1 MSLRKKEILDKN
13 LFIFD
18 IDGTIKNGDRLVEYF
33 LPFLET
39 IEAKGRPYCFL
50 SNNTSLSKTDH
61 LRNLS
66 NLLDRELTARHLFTP
81 LDQVK
86 NHLSRRALNRIYL
99 LGTGSVQALFKGHGF
114 ELTDEN
120 PEAVVVTFD
129 TSLDYQKLSTASR
142 LLMDPSVEFILANK
156 DLRCPTEFGFIPD
169 AGSIANMLKATT
181 GREID
186 YTGGKPST
194 EMMQAILDAWEV
206 HPGGCVFF
214 GDRLYTDIPL
224 GEAAGILT
232 VLVLTGETKLSDLGP
247 ENDIPVLRSYQ
258 ELLDG

>member
-1 MSLRKKEILDKN
+1 MSLCKKEIQEKK

-18 IDGTIKNGDRLVEYF
+18 IDGTVKNGDKLVDHF
-33 LPFLET
+33 LSFLET
-39 IEAKGRPYCFL
+39 IEEKGKPYCFL

-61 LRNLS
+61 LKTLS
-66 NLLDRELTARHLFTP
+66 KLLNRELTTRHLFTP
-81 LDQVK
+81 LDQIK
-86 NHLSRRALNRIYL
+86 NHLSKKSINKIYL
-99 LGTGSVQALFKGHGF
+99 LGTESVQSFFKEHGF
-114 ELTDEN
+114 ELRDEN

-142 LLMDPSVEFILANK
+142 LLMDPSVQFVLANK

-181 GREID
+181 DREVD

-194 EMMQAILDAWEV
+194 EMIKSILDTYGV
-206 HPGGCVFF
+206 GPDDCVFF
-214 GDRLYTDIPL
+214 GDRLYTDIPM

-232 VLVLTGETKLSDLGP
+232 VLVLTGETRLSDLGA
-247 ENDIPVLRSYQ
+247 ENDMPVLGSYK

>member
-1 MSLRKKEILDKN
+1 MSLHKKEILDKN

-18 IDGTIKNGDRLVEYF
+18 VDGTVKNGDEIVDHF

-39 IEAKGRPYCFL
+39 IEKKGRYYCFL

-61 LRNLS
+61 LKNLS
-66 NLLDRELTARHLFTP
+66 NTLKRELITRHLFTP
-81 LDQVK
+81 LDQIK
-86 NHLSRRALNRIYL
+86 NYLSRKSMNKIYVM
-99 LGTGSVQALFKGHGF
+99 GTESVQTFFKKHRF
-114 ELTDEN
+114 KLTDEN

-129 TSLDYQKLSTASR
+129 TSLDYSKLSTASR
-142 LLMDPSVEFILANK
+142 ILMDPSVEFILANK

-181 GREID
+181 EHEVD

-194 EMMQAILDAWEV
+194 EMFQSILETYGV
-206 HPGGCVFF
+206 PPEECVFF
-214 GDRLYTDIPL
+214 GDRLYTDIPM

-247 ENDIPVLRSYQ
+247 ENDMLVLRSYQ
-258 ELLDG
+258 ELLNG

>member
-1 MSLRKKEILDKN
+1 MSLQTKEILDKE

-18 IDGTIKNGDRLVEYF
+18 IDGTIKNGDKIVDHF

-39 IEAKGRPYCFL
+39 IEEKGRHYCFL
-50 SNNTSLSKTDH
+50 SNNTSLSKTDY
-61 LRNLS
+61 LMNLS
-66 NLLDRELTARHLFTP
+66 NLLNRELTTRHLFTP

-86 NHLSRRALNRIYL
+86 NHLSRKSIDKIYVI
-99 LGTGSVQALFKGHGF
+99 GTESVQAFFKEHRF
-114 ELTDEN
+114 ELTEET

-129 TSLDYQKLSTASR
+129 TSLDYSKLVAASR
-142 LLMDPSVEFILANK
+142 ILMDPSVEFILANK

-181 GREID
+181 DREID

-194 EMMQAILDAWEV
+194 EMFQSILDTYGV
-206 HPGGCVFF
+206 NPDDCVFF
-214 GDRLYTDIPL
+214 GDRLYTDIPM

-232 VLVLTGETKLSDLGP
+232 VLVLTGETKLSDLEP
-247 ENDIPVLRSYQ
+247 ENDMLVLRSYR
-258 ELLDG
+258 ELLDA

>member
-1 MSLRKKEILDKN
+1 MSLQKKEILDKK

-18 IDGTIKNGDRLVEYF
+18 IDGTIKKGDELVEHF
-33 LPFLET
+33 LPFLKT
-39 IEAKGRPYCFL
+39 IEEKERHYCFL

-66 NLLDRELTARHLFTP
+66 NLLNKELTTRHLFTP

-86 NHLSRRALNRIYL
+86 NHLLKESIKKIYVI
-99 LGTGSVQALFKGHGF
+99 GTESVQAFFEEHRF
-114 ELTDEN
+114 ELTTEN

-129 TSLDYQKLSTASR
+129 TSLDYPKLVAASR
-142 LLMDPSVEFILANK
+142 LLMDPSVQFILANK

-181 GREID
+181 DHEVD

-194 EMMQAILDAWEV
+194 DMMQSILETYGLNPED
-206 HPGGCVFF
+206 CVFF
-214 GDRLYTDIPL
+214 GDRLYTDIPM

-232 VLVLTGETKLSDLGP
+232 VLVLTGETKLSDLEP
-247 ENDIPVLRSYQ
+247 ENDMLVLRSYQ

>member
-1 MSLRKKEILDKN
+1 MSLLKKEVWAKK

-18 IDGTIKNGDRLVEYF
+18 IDGTIKNGERLVDHF

-39 IEAKGRPYCFL
+39 IEEKGRYYCFL

-61 LRNLS
+61 LKNLS
-66 NLLDRELTARHLFTP
+66 NLLNRELTTRHLFTP
-81 LDQVK
+81 LDQTK
-86 NHLSRRALNRIYL
+86 NHLLKESINKIHVI
-99 LGTGSVQALFKGHGF
+99 GTESVQAFFKEHRF
-114 ELTDEN
+114 ELTDKN

-129 TSLDYQKLSTASR
+129 TSLDYSKLVTASR
-142 LLMDPSVEFILANK
+142 ILMDPSVELILANK

-181 GREID
+181 DHEVD

-194 EMMQAILDAWEV
+194 EMMQSILEAYGV
-206 HPGGCVFF
+206 HPDACVFF
-214 GDRLYTDIPL
+214 GDRLYTDIPM

-232 VLVLTGETKLSDLGP
+232 ILVLTGETKLSDLGP
-247 ENDIPVLRSYQ
+247 ENDMLVLRSYQ

>member
-1 MSLRKKEILDKN
+1 MSLRKKEILDKE

-18 IDGTIKNGDRLVEYF
+18 IDGTIKNGEKLVDHF

-39 IEAKGRPYCFL
+39 IEEKRRQYCFL
-50 SNNTSLSKTDH
+50 SNNTSLSKIDH
-61 LRNLS
+61 LKNLS
-66 NLLDRELTARHLFTP
+66 NLLNRELTTRHLFTP
-81 LDQVK
+81 LDQIR
-86 NHLSRRALNRIYL
+86 NHLSKKAINKIYVI
-99 LGTGSVQALFKGHGF
+99 GTESVQAFFKKHRF

-129 TSLDYQKLSTASR
+129 TSLDYSKLVTASR
-142 LLMDPSVEFILANK
+142 ILMDLSVELILANK

-169 AGSIANMLKATT
+169 AGSIANMLEATT
-181 GREID
+181 DHEVD

-194 EMMQAILDAWEV
+194 EMMQSILEAYGVRPED
-206 HPGGCVFF
+206 CVFF
-214 GDRLYTDIPL
+214 GDRLYTDIPM

-232 VLVLTGETKLSDLGP
+232 VLVLTGETKLSDLEP
-247 ENDIPVLRSYQ
+247 ENDMLVLRSYQ

>member
-1 MSLRKKEILDKN
+1 M
-13 LFIFD
+13 FD
-18 IDGTIKNGDRLVEYF
+18 IDGTVKNGEKIVEYF

-39 IEAKGRPYCFL
+39 IEEKGRHYCFL

-61 LRNLS
+61 LKNLS
-66 NLLDRELTARHLFTP
+66 NLLNRELTTRHLFTP

-86 NHLSRRALNRIYL
+86 NHLLTESINKIYVI
-99 LGTGSVQALFKGHGF
+99 GTESVQAFFKEHRF
-114 ELTDEN
+114 ELTEET

-129 TSLDYQKLSTASR
+129 TSLDYSKLVAASR
-142 LLMDPSVEFILANK
+142 ILMDPSVEFILANK

-181 GREID
+181 EHEID

-194 EMMQAILDAWEV
+194 EMLQSILDTYGVNPED
-206 HPGGCVFF
+206 CVFF
-214 GDRLYTDIPL
+214 GDRLYTDIPM

-232 VLVLTGETKLSDLGP
+232 VLVLTGETKLSDLEP
-247 ENDIPVLRSYQ
+247 ENDMLVLRSYR
-258 ELLDG
+258 ELLDV

>member
-1 MSLRKKEILDKN
+1 MSLRKKEILGKN

-18 IDGTIKNGDRLVEYF
+18 IDGTIKNGDKIVEGF

-39 IEAKGRPYCFL
+39 LEEKGRPYCFL

-61 LRNLS
+61 LKNLS
-66 NLLDRELTARHLFTP
+66 NLLDRELAPRHLFTP

-86 NHLSRRALNRIYL
+86 NHLSKKALNKIYL
-99 LGTGSVQALFKGHGF
+99 MGTESVQAFFKEHRF

-142 LLMDPSVEFILANK
+142 LLADPSVEFILANK

-181 GREID
+181 DREVD
-186 YTGGKPST
+186 YTAGKPST
-194 EMMQAILDAWEV
+194 KMMEAVLETYEV
-206 HPGGCVFF
+206 SPEDCVFF
-214 GDRLYTDIPL
+214 GDRLYTDIPM

-232 VLVLTGETKLSDLGP
+232 VLVLTGETKPSDLEP
-247 ENDIPVLRSYQ
+247 DNILPVLKSYR
-258 ELLDG
+258 ELID